1 MRLIKQCHA
10 WHENGEYQRIVD
22 AIEALPEKK
31 RTPELDSELGRA
43 YNNLAG
49 REERD
54 LYKKAL
60 SVLQPHEEYFSKDHN
75 WNFRMAFAYYYL
87 DQEGPALHYFQQA
100 LKARPGDE
108 DTQRFIDDCQER
120 LLLPRF
126 KKNFR
131 ERTAEAWTAFQAEE
145 AELRKLLDCKD
156 RDEASEELVAKCS
169 GILSLGLENPAFELG
184 FNGEK
189 YELILTPEGNRVK
202 LFELV
207 YFRQQAPAEVLERWN
222 ILVGLY

>member
-1 MRLIKQCHA
+1 M
-10 WHENGEYQRIVD
+10 ED
-22 AIEALPEKK
+22 
-31 RTPELDSELGRA
+31 
-43 YNNLAG
+43 
-49 REERD
+49 RD
-54 LYKKAL
+54 LYKKAI
-60 SVLQPHEEYFSKDHN
+60 SVLQPHEEYFAKDHN

-108 DTQRFIDDCQER
+108 DTQRFIDDCRER

-131 ERTAEAWTAFQAEE
+131 ERTAEAWAAFQAEE

-156 RDEASEELVAKCS
+156 RDGASAELVAKCS

-184 FNGEK
+184 FNGKK

-207 YFRQQAPAEVLERWN
+207 YFRQQAPPKCWSGG
-222 ILVGLY
+222 ISW